1 MIVKL
6 KFVISSH
13 FLYIYFVCNSMNVQY
28 YKGESHLQCSASHIQ
43 NMHAFHDVVVWHF
56 HLSLQ
61 NSTARVPLW
70 TGMYSFL
77 RRSSLFI
84 IACQGGNSLL
94 PLVFAQTCRLG
105 VWLQPWVLFCGLLSK
120 YHSPP
125 FPLCLDD
132 LWVKRDI
139 CPVISLF
146 LSFHFSFFL
155 QIIKHGNMSLN

>member
-1 MIVKL
+1 
-6 KFVISSH
+6 
-13 FLYIYFVCNSMNVQY
+13 MNMQY

-43 NMHAFHDVVVWHF
+43 NMHAFHDVVVWRF

-61 NSTARVPLW
+61 NSTARAPLW

-105 VWLQPWVLFCGLLSK
+105 VWLQP
-120 YHSPP
+120 
-125 FPLCLDD
+125 
-132 LWVKRDI
+132 
-139 CPVISLF
+139 
-146 LSFHFSFFL
+146 
-155 QIIKHGNMSLN
+155 